1 MRIDRHHHIHL
12 DPELARFLDWAL
24 KAQFDKLELIMAA
37 IDDLKAKTTTLKNSV
52 DNMTT
57 KVDATVVK
65 MTDMQAKLLAALA
78 AAGGPNEADIQAVA
92 DSLGTEAAQLD
103 KESIALDGVNTQTPT
118 TT

>member
-1 MRIDRHHHIHL
+1 MT
-12 DPELARFLDWAL
+12 
-24 KAQFDKLELIMAA
+24 A

-92 DSLGTEAAQLD
+92 DSLGVEAAQLD